1 MASIPYVP
9 LTKQHLYVLVFVIGA
24 TANVFYML
32 VEINKTDPIF
42 QHYAQ
47 ILANPLK
54 AVGNPASSKA
64 GKVFAMYRIHN
75 PVVEGYASLWPF
87 SFIFA
92 FLMSTFFTVS
102 TQILRVCTQH
112 QMSAAPLWIL
122 RISLGWAQPTLSLGN
137 Q

>member
-32 VEINKTDPIF
+32 VEILKTDPIF

-54 AVGNPASSKA
+54 AAGNPASSKA

-75 PVVEGYASLWPF
+75 RVVEGYASLWRF
-87 SFIFA
+87 SFIFV
-92 FLMSTFFTVS
+92 F
-102 TQILRVCTQH
+102 
-112 QMSAAPLWIL
+112 
-122 RISLGWAQPTLSLGN
+122 
-137 Q
+137 